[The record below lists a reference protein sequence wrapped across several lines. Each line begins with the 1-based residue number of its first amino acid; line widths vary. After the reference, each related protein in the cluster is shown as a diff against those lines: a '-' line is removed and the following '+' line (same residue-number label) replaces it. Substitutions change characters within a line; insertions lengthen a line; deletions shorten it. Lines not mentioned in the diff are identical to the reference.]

1 MIRKRNSN
9 KRLYESIM
17 RDVAK
22 IVKKHLNESNMNSP
36 FNAII
41 KLFNMLGINSVGADY
56 EEVTTL
62 DGDTVY
68 ISEINLE
75 NGNLDIHASDN
86 PDTTSYSYDET
97 EFDDE
102 NLWQIFYIIRN
113 NASYFVKDMSE
124 DEIYKIA
131 DRLEQ

>member
-1 MIRKRNSN
+1 MT
-9 KRLYESIM
+9 
-17 RDVAK
+17 DVAK
-22 IVKKHLNESNMNSP
+22 TVKRHLNESNMNSP

-41 KLFNMLGINSVGADY
+41 KLFNMLGINSVDADY

-75 NGNLDIHASDN
+75 NRNLDILASNN

-113 NASYFVKDMSE
+113 KAIYFVKDMSE

-131 DRLEQ
+131 DRLE

>member
-1 MIRKRNSN
+1 MIRNNN

-22 IVKKHLNESNMNSP
+22 IVKNHLNESNINSP

-75 NGNLDIHASDN
+75 NGNLDILASNN

-113 NASYFVKDMSE
+113 NAIYFVKDMSE

-131 DRLEQ
+131 DRLE